1 MVPFSEAIRHH
12 PAAAAPVRLGDEP
25 APSYTGITD
34 DLRRLREQG
43 LTRIR
48 QAGLPELSAAAR
60 RAGYADD
67 GAPAATAIERLVRAA
82 VDRLGD
88 GLLEQAA
95 GYTFGVRPGFRSASA
110 QERRERSRKIYGVSA
125 ERFRKAQERTVIG
138 QVAEMVLALDAAAAT
153 GRKEGVPPAGASS
166 GPTTPARWTRT
177 LSAAGHSYPVTLHIG
192 PVELLRNVDVVVAST
207 NVYFETSHTFRPSL
221 SAALRVAAARRSA
234 ETGAIEDDT
243 VGRELAEG
251 LARSGLQG
259 LALAAGTV
267 RVTSSGRL
275 VERGIHRIFH
285 AAVATPRPGANRY
298 DVGSA
303 GIAMAV
309 GNVMRAARAERSSL
323 PDLRSICFP
332 LFGAGCGAL
341 HRQQSLAWLLASLE
355 LELRGSSDPWDLHV
369 LSLRGDGI
377 ELAPWSAVKTE

>member
-1 MVPFSEAIRHH
+1 MVPFAEAVRHG
-12 PAAAAPVRLGDEP
+12 PATAAPIRPGDEP
-25 APSYTGITD
+25 APSYTGIVE

-48 QAGLPELSAAAR
+48 EAGLPELSAAAR

-110 QERRERSRKIYGVSA
+110 QERRKRAREIYGVSA

-138 QVAEMVLALDAAAAT
+138 QVAEMVLALDAAT
-153 GRKEGVPPAGASS
+153 VGRNDGAMPADSNGV
-166 GPTTPARWTRT
+166 PTTPARWVRT
-177 LSAAGHSYPVTLHIG
+177 LSAAGHSYAVTLQIG

-221 SAALRVAAARRSA
+221 SAALRVAAARRNA

-243 VGRELAEG
+243 VGRELADG

-259 LALAAGTV
+259 LALPAGTV

-275 VERGIHRIFH
+275 VERGIQRIFH

-303 GIAMAV
+303 AIAMAV
-309 GNVMRAARAERSSL
+309 GNVLRAARAERSSH

-332 LFGAGCGAL
+332 LFGAGCGAV
-341 HRQQSLAWLLASLE
+341 HRQQSLRWLLASLE
-355 LELRGSSDPWDLHV
+355 LELRGSGDPWELHV

-377 ELAPWSAVKTE
+377 ELAPWSAVNPG